1 MDRARDLESIIVAAH
16 ALTRVAALETR
27 NEAPAAQ
34 WRTLAIL
41 RERGPLRIGELA
53 RLSRITQPGVTRLI
67 GGMADAG
74 LVAREPDPD
83 DSRAVRVAATERGE
97 QAYAAWRVQLVEAL
111 LPRFA
116 DLSDSEWQALRTS
129 AELLTRRMAD
139 ARPADGEESSER

>member
-129 AELLTRRMAD
+129 AELLTQRMAD
-139 ARPADGEESSER
+139 ARPADGEESSAR

>member
-67 GGMADAG
+67 GTMAEAG
-74 LVAREPDPD
+74 LVEREPDPE
-83 DSRAVRVAATERGE
+83 DSRAVRVAATPLGDE
-97 QAYAAWRVQLVEAL
+97 AYAAWRVQLVEAL

-139 ARPADGEESSER
+139 ARPADGEESSAR

>member
-97 QAYAAWRVQLVEAL
+97 QAYATWRVQLVEAL

-116 DLSDSEWQALRTS
+116 DLSDSEWRALRTS